1 MRTRRVAKAIQAK
14 LDRLDEAFLFERS
27 TLGVDADT
35 PPQYRPRE
43 VKVTRS
49 ERLFAL
55 IQALRRHR
63 RPVTAQKLATELSV
77 SVRTIYRDIETL
89 VAQGASIAGE
99 AGVGFVMRPGFMLPP
114 LMFRDDEIEAL
125 VLGSRWVAQLPD
137 APLAR
142 AAADAV
148 AKIMAVLPDR
158 LRHRV
163 EDAGLFAVPRTA
175 AALDRIDASVI
186 REAIREERK
195 LRIDYL
201 SDDGKETVRVI
212 WPIGVAFFER
222 VRVVVA
228 WCELRQAF
236 RHFRTDRITSAEL
249 TGERLPRR
257 RPQLLSE
264 WREAERVAEAGV

>member
-1 MRTRRVAKAIQAK
+1 MA
-14 LDRLDEAFLFERS
+14 S
-27 TLGVDADT
+27 
-35 PPQYRPRE
+35 
-43 VKVTRS
+43 RS
-49 ERLFAL
+49 ERLLAL

-63 RPVTAQKLATELSV
+63 RPVTARQLATELSV

-99 AGVGFVMRPGFMLPP
+99 AGVGFVMRPGFTLPP
-114 LMFRDDEIEAL
+114 LMFRDEEIEAL

-148 AKIMAVLPDR
+148 AKITAVLPDR

-175 AALDRIDASVI
+175 AAPDRIDTSIV
-186 REAIREERK
+186 REAVREERK
-195 LRIDYL
+195 LRIAYL
-201 SDDGKETVRVI
+201 GPDDQQTVRVI
-212 WPIGVAFFER
+212 WPVAVAFFER

-236 RHFRTDRITSAEL
+236 RHFRTDRIAAAEL

-257 RPQLLSE
+257 RRELLTE
-264 WREAERVAEAGV
+264 WREAERIAEAERAGLLTESDTGG

>member
-1 MRTRRVAKAIQAK
+1 MA
-14 LDRLDEAFLFERS
+14 S
-27 TLGVDADT
+27 
-35 PPQYRPRE
+35 
-43 VKVTRS
+43 RS
-49 ERLFAL
+49 ERLLAL

-63 RPVTAQKLATELSV
+63 RPVTAQQLARELSV

-89 VAQGASIAGE
+89 VAQGAPIAGE
-99 AGVGFVMRPGFMLPP
+99 AGIGFVMRPGFVLPP
-114 LMFRDDEIEAL
+114 LMFSDEEIEAL

-148 AKIMAVLPDR
+148 AKITAVLPDR

-163 EDAGLFAVPRTA
+163 EDAGLFPVSGTGSVV
-175 AALDRIDASVI
+175 DRIDASVV

-195 LRIDYL
+195 LRIAYL
-201 SDDGKETVRVI
+201 RDEDQETVRVI
-212 WPIGVAFFER
+212 WPIAIGFFER

-236 RHFRTDRITSAEL
+236 RHFRTDRITAAEP
-249 TGERLPRR
+249 TGERLPRP
-257 RPQLLSE
+257 RPDLLAE
-264 WREAERVAEAGV
+264 WREVERIAEAADRI

>member
-1 MRTRRVAKAIQAK
+1 MG
-14 LDRLDEAFLFERS
+14 S
-27 TLGVDADT
+27 
-35 PPQYRPRE
+35 
-43 VKVTRS
+43 RS
-49 ERLFAL
+49 ERLLML

-63 RPVTAQKLATELSV
+63 RPVTAQQLATELAV

-99 AGVGFVMRPGFMLPP
+99 AGVGFVMRPGFLLPP
-114 LMFRDDEIEAL
+114 LMFRDEEIEAL
-125 VLGSRWVAQLPD
+125 ILGSRWVTQLPD

-148 AKIMAVLPDR
+148 AKIVAVLPDR

-175 AALDRIDASVI
+175 AVRDRIDASVV
-186 REAIREERK
+186 REGLRDECK
-195 LRIDYL
+195 LRIAYV
-201 SDDGKETVRVI
+201 SDDDTETVRVI
-212 WPIGVAFFER
+212 WPIAIAFFER

-236 RHFRTDRITSAEL
+236 RHFRTDRITAVEL
-249 TGERLPRR
+249 TGERLPRQR
-257 RPQLLSE
+257 AKLLSE
-264 WREAERVAEAGV
+264 WRETERIVEAPV

>member
-1 MRTRRVAKAIQAK
+1 MA
-14 LDRLDEAFLFERS
+14 S
-27 TLGVDADT
+27 
-35 PPQYRPRE
+35 
-43 VKVTRS
+43 RS

-63 RPVTAQKLATELSV
+63 RPVTARQLAAELSV

-99 AGVGFVMRPGFMLPP
+99 AGVGFVMRPGFVLPP
-114 LMFRDDEIEAL
+114 LMFRDEEIEAL
-125 VLGSRWVAQLPD
+125 MLGSRWVAQLPD

-148 AKIMAVLPDR
+148 AKISAVLPDH

-163 EDAGLFAVPRTA
+163 EDAGLFAVPREG
-175 AALDRIDASVI
+175 AALDRIDASIV
-186 REAIREERK
+186 REAIREELR
-195 LRIDYL
+195 LRIAY
-201 SDDGKETVRVI
+201 SNDGASSEGAQETVRVI
-212 WPIGVAFFER
+212 WPIAIAFFER

-236 RHFRTDRITSAEL
+236 RHFRTDRIVSAEL
-249 TGERLPRR
+249 TGEKMPRR
-257 RPQLLSE
+257 RPALLAE
-264 WREAERVAEAGV
+264 WRAAERISESAV

>member
-1 MRTRRVAKAIQAK
+1 MSPLRVP
-14 LDRLDEAFLFERS
+14 DRPR
-27 TLGVDADT
+27 VDADT
-35 PPQYRPRE
+35 GAHYRPHE
-43 VKVTRS
+43 VHVTRS

-63 RPVTAQKLATELSV
+63 QPVTAQKLATELSV

-99 AGVGFVMRPGFMLPP
+99 AGLGFVMRPGFMLPP
-114 LMFRDDEIEAL
+114 LMFRDEEIEAL

-137 APLAR
+137 APLAL
-142 AAADAV
+142 AAADAI
-148 AKIMAVLPDR
+148 AKMMAVLPDR

-175 AALDRIDASVI
+175 AALDQIDASVV

-195 LRIDYL
+195 VRIEYL
-201 SDDGKETVRVI
+201 SDDGKQTARVI
-212 WPIGVAFFER
+212 WPIALAFFER

-228 WCELRQAF
+228 WCELRRAY
-236 RHFRTDRITSAEL
+236 RHFRTDRITRVEL
-249 TGERLPRR
+249 TDERLPRR
-257 RPQLLSE
+257 RQQLLSE

>member
-1 MRTRRVAKAIQAK
+1 MA
-14 LDRLDEAFLFERS
+14 S
-27 TLGVDADT
+27 
-35 PPQYRPRE
+35 
-43 VKVTRS
+43 RS
-49 ERLFAL
+49 ERLLAL

-63 RPVTAQKLATELSV
+63 RPVTARQLATELSV

-114 LMFRDDEIEAL
+114 LMFRDEEIEAL
-125 VLGSRWVAQLPD
+125 MLGSRWVAQLPD

-163 EDAGLFAVPRTA
+163 EDAGLFAVPRTP
-175 AALDRIDASVI
+175 AALDRIDASIV

-195 LRIDYL
+195 LRIAYL
-201 SDDGKETVRVI
+201 RDDDHDTVRVI
-212 WPIGVAFFER
+212 WPIAIAFFER

-236 RHFRTDRITSAEL
+236 RHFRSDRITSAEL

-257 RPQLLSE
+257 RTELLTE
-264 WREAERVAEAGV
+264 WKEAERVAEAGRVAAAGPLSSARR

>member
-1 MRTRRVAKAIQAK
+1 MA
-14 LDRLDEAFLFERS
+14 S
-27 TLGVDADT
+27 
-35 PPQYRPRE
+35 
-43 VKVTRS
+43 RS
-49 ERLFAL
+49 ERLLAL

-63 RPVTAQKLATELSV
+63 RPVTARQLATELSV

-89 VAQGASIAGE
+89 VAQGAAIAGE

-114 LMFRDDEIEAL
+114 LMFRDEEIEAL
-125 VLGSRWVAQLPD
+125 MLGSRWVAQLPD

-148 AKIMAVLPDR
+148 AKITAVLPDR

-175 AALDRIDASVI
+175 AALDRIDASLV
-186 REAIREERK
+186 REAIREEHK
-195 LRIDYL
+195 LRIAYL
-201 SDDGKETVRVI
+201 RDEDQETVRVI
-212 WPIGVAFFER
+212 WPIAIAFFER

-228 WCELRQAF
+228 WCELRQGF

-249 TGERLPRR
+249 IGERLPRR
-257 RPQLLSE
+257 RGELLTE
-264 WREAERVAEAGV
+264 WREAERMAETADRI

>member
-1 MRTRRVAKAIQAK
+1 MG
-14 LDRLDEAFLFERS
+14 S
-27 TLGVDADT
+27 
-35 PPQYRPRE
+35 
-43 VKVTRS
+43 RS
-49 ERLFAL
+49 ERLLTL

-63 RPVTAQKLATELSV
+63 RPVTAQQLATELSV
-77 SVRTIYRDIETL
+77 SVRTIYRDIDTL

-99 AGVGFVMRPGFMLPP
+99 AGVGFVMRPGFLLPP
-114 LMFRDDEIEAL
+114 LMFRDEEIEAL
-125 VLGSRWVAQLPD
+125 MLGSRWVAQLPD

-163 EDAGLFAVPRTA
+163 EDAGLFAVPRA
-175 AALDRIDASVI
+175 AARDRIDASIV
-186 REAIREERK
+186 REAIRDERK
-195 LRIDYL
+195 LRIVYQT
-201 SDDGKETVRVI
+201 DDETETVRVI
-212 WPIGVAFFER
+212 WPIAIAFFER

-236 RHFRTDRITSAEL
+236 RHFRTDRIAAAEL
-249 TGERLPRR
+249 TGERLPRP

-264 WREAERVAEAGV
+264 WREAERIAEAAM

>member
-1 MRTRRVAKAIQAK
+1 M
-14 LDRLDEAFLFERS
+14 
-27 TLGVDADT
+27 
-35 PPQYRPRE
+35 
-43 VKVTRS
+43 TRS
-49 ERLFAL
+49 ERLLAL

-63 RPVTAQKLATELSV
+63 HPVTAQKLAAELSV

-89 VAQGASIAGE
+89 VAQGASIVGE

-114 LMFRDDEIEAL
+114 LMFGDDEIEAL

-142 AAADAV
+142 AAGDAI

-163 EDAGLFAVPRTA
+163 EDTGLFAVPRPA
-175 AALDRIDASVI
+175 VAPDRIDASVV
-186 REAIREERK
+186 RAAIRDERK

-201 SDDGKETVRVI
+201 SEDGNETARVI

-236 RHFRTDRITSAEL
+236 RHFRTDRITYAAL
-249 TGERLPRR
+249 TDERLPRR

-264 WREAERVAEAGV
+264 WREAARVARLASSPLPSARTIVHDC